1 MAKKFLLVV
10 VAVAAVVGV
19 AAAVS
24 PELRETLSAR
34 LASLNSS
41 GSEHEGGEGHEGGH
55 AHEGGEG
62 HEEGGEEH
70 AGHEFV
76 HKIVVTSPVAKDV
89 KLTQQFVCQIHSRRH
104 IDVKALEGGYLESI
118 NVKEGQTVNKGDVM
132 FEIVPILYSSKLD
145 ADLAEAQLAKV
156 EYDTTKQ
163 LVDRQVVSAQEGK
176 MARARLQRAL
186 AKVKMA
192 KAEMD
197 FATIRAPFDGI
208 VDRLHEQEGSLIDEG
223 AELTT
228 MSDNH
233 VMWVYFNVPESR
245 YIEYQRALKSGE
257 DEILDIELKLA
268 NQEIFDQPGQN
279 LTIEADFD
287 NEFGTIPFR
296 ADFENPDRLLRHGQT
311 GNILIHRMEKDAIV
325 IPQRATYEILAKK
338 YAYVVDDEGTVR
350 QREIHIKNELDDIFV
365 IDKGL
370 EPGEKIIYE
379 GIRQV
384 RDGDKVKYEFAEP
397 EELLA
402 HLKNHAE

>member
-1 MAKKFLLVV
+1 MVKKLLLLVV
-10 VAVAAVVGV
+10 ALVVVVGI

-24 PELRETLSAR
+24 PDLRETVSAR
-34 LASLNSS
+34 LAMAKSS
-41 GSEHEGGEGHEGGH
+41 GPEMSEHEMSEHEM
-55 AHEGGEG
+55 GEG

-70 AGHEFV
+70 GGHEFV
-76 HKIVVTSPVAKDV
+76 HKIIVTSPVAKDV

-118 NVKEGQTVNKGDVM
+118 NVKEGQTVKKGDVM
-132 FEIVPILYSSKLD
+132 FEILPILYSSKLN
-145 ADLAEAQLAKV
+145 ADLAEARLAKV
-156 EYDTTKQ
+156 KFDTTKQ
-163 LVDRQVVSAQEGK
+163 LVDKNVVSKQEEM
-176 MARARLQRAL
+176 MARAELEHAL

-223 AELTT
+223 AMLTT

-233 VMWVYFNVPESR
+233 LMWVYFNVPEAK
-245 YIEYQRALKSGE
+245 YIEYQRAIKSGSK
-257 DEILDIELKLA
+257 DELLDIELKLA
-268 NQEIFDQPGQN
+268 NQEIFDQPGEN
-279 LTIEADFD
+279 LTIEADFN
-287 NEFGTIPFR
+287 NETGNIMFR
-296 ADFENPDRLLRHGQT
+296 ADFANPDRLLRNGQT
-311 GNILIHRMEKDAIV
+311 GNICIHRIVKDAVV

-338 YAYVVDDEGTVR
+338 YAYVVNEEGIVR
-350 QREIHIKNELDDIFV
+350 QREIHIKNELDDIFIV
-365 IDKGL
+365 DKGL

-384 RDGDKVKYEFAEP
+384 RDGDKIKYEFEEP
-397 EELLA
+397 TELLA